1 MTKKQLWVVVGGNG
15 AGKSTFYR
23 LFLEPL
29 GMPFVNADVIA
40 REMFP
45 DDPEAH
51 SYEAARHA
59 DAIREDIIAQGGS
72 FCFETVFSH
81 VSKVDFLAKARALG
95 YQIILVVVHVSSV
108 SLNRA
113 RIGQRVEEGGH
124 SVPDDKVATR
134 IPRTLDNVRKALPLC
149 DQVRFLDNSSAQAP
163 FMPLAT
169 LVEGETTFLIDSPPE
184 WLLDILD
191 PD

>member
-45 DDPEAH
+45 DDPEGH

-59 DAIREDIIAQGGS
+59 DAIREDIIVQGGS

-113 RIGQRVEEGGH
+113 RIGQRVKEGGH

-149 DQVRFLDNSSAQAP
+149 DQVRFLDNSSAQDP
-163 FMPLAT
+163 FVPLAT